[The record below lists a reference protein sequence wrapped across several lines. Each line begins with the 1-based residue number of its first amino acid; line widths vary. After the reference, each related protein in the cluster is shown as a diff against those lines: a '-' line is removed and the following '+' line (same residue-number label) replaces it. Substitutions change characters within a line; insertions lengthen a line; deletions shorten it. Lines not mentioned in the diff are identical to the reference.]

1 MKTIIIAAFYI
12 LASISNTPGSV
23 YYCDSP
29 TGKKYHQS
37 KQCRG
42 LKKCT
47 HTVKTISL
55 KEAEKMG
62 LTQCQIEK

>member
-1 MKTIIIAAFYI
+1 MLLKIEFDVRKRNFQYS
-12 LASISNTPGSV
+12 LNLISV
-23 YYCDSP
+23 VV
-29 TGKKYHQS
+29 KYHQS